1 MPPPELGVNML
12 RRAFITLLGRATAA
26 WPLAAQAQEAGRT
39 YRLGGLSAGP
49 RDTPYF
55 VAMFENLRRL
65 GFIEGQNLTVDWHAF
80 ALYVDRVSDF
90 AAELVKAD
98 VDVIL
103 ASGDLATHAAQRA
116 TQSIPILGTTDDMV
130 RSQLVNSLARPEGNT
145 TGISMFSTELD
156 GKRQEILIEAVPGL
170 RRMAA
175 IADSST
181 TALSQLQ
188 ALRDAARAR
197 NVELSI
203 HRIARPEEI
212 AAAIDAAKAWGAAAL
227 NVLASPVL
235 FGNRQIV
242 MQRVAALRL
251 PAIYQF
257 PEVAQDG
264 GFVAYGPRLVQIF
277 GELVTRQLVKILRGT
292 KVADVPVEQ
301 PTKFDLVVNLKTA
314 KALGLTIPESLLAR
328 ADEVIE

>member
-1 MPPPELGVNML
+1 MRRREFINFLGG
-12 RRAFITLLGRATAA
+12 AAAA
-26 WPLAAQAQEAGRT
+26 WPLATRAQEAGQT

-49 RDTPYF
+49 RDAPYF

-65 GFIEGQNLTVDWHAF
+65 GFIEGQNLTVYWHSF
-80 ALYVDRVSDF
+80 ALHADRVSEF
-90 AAELVKAD
+90 AADLVKAN
-98 VDVIL
+98 VDAIL
-103 ASGDLATHAAQRA
+103 ASGDLATRAAQGA
-116 TQSIPILGTTDDMV
+116 THSIPILGTSDDMV
-130 RSQLVNSLARPEGNT
+130 RSELVKSLARPEGNT

-175 IADSST
+175 LADSTT
-181 TALSQLQ
+181 TALTQLRVLQ
-188 ALRDAARAR
+188 DAARAR

-203 HRIARPEEI
+203 QRITRPEEI

-242 MQRVAALRL
+242 LERVAALRL

-264 GFVAYGPRLVQIF
+264 GCVAYGPRLVKIF
-277 GELVTRQLVKILRGT
+277 GELVTRQLVKLLRGT
-292 KVADVPVEQ
+292 KPADVPVEQ
-301 PTKFDLVVNLKTA
+301 PTKFDLVINLKTA
-314 KALGLTIPESLLAR
+314 KALGLTIPPTLLAT

>member
-1 MPPPELGVNML
+1 MPPPELGVDMQ
-12 RRAFITLLGRATAA
+12 RRAFITLLGGATAA
-26 WPLAAQAQEAGRT
+26 GPLAAKAQEVGRT

-55 VAMFENLRRL
+55 VAMFENLRQL
-65 GFIEGQNLTVDWHAF
+65 GFIEGRNLAVDLHAF
-80 ALYVDRVSDF
+80 ALHVDRVPDF

-103 ASGDLATHAAQRA
+103 ARGDLATRAAQRA
-116 TQSIPILGTTDDMV
+116 TQSIPILGTADDMV

-170 RRMAA
+170 RRLAA
-175 IADSST
+175 MPGSLT

-188 ALRDAARAR
+188 ALQDAARAR

-212 AAAIDAAKAWGAAAL
+212 AAAIDAAKGRGAAAEEIAAAIDAAKAWGAAAL

-235 FGNRQIV
+235 YGNRQIV

-251 PAIYQF
+251 PAI
-257 PEVAQDG
+257 
-264 GFVAYGPRLVQIF
+264 
-277 GELVTRQLVKILRGT
+277 
-292 KVADVPVEQ
+292 
-301 PTKFDLVVNLKTA
+301 
-314 KALGLTIPESLLAR
+314 S
-328 ADEVIE
+328 

>member
-1 MPPPELGVNML
+1 VRRRDFISFLG
-12 RRAFITLLGRATAA
+12 GAA
-26 WPLAAQAQEAGRT
+26 VTWPLAVRAEEAGRT

-49 RDTPYF
+49 RDAPYF
-55 VAMFENLRRL
+55 AAMFENLRRL
-65 GFIEGQNLTVDWHAF
+65 GFIEGQNLTVYWHSF
-80 ALYVDRVSDF
+80 ALHADRVSDF
-90 AAELVKAD
+90 AADLVKAD
-98 VDVIL
+98 VDAIL
-103 ASGDLATHAAQRA
+103 ASGDLATRAAQGA
-116 TQSIPILGTTDDMV
+116 THSIPILATSDDMV
-130 RSQLVNSLARPEGNT
+130 RSELVKSLARPEGNT

-175 IADSST
+175 LADSAT
-181 TALSQLQ
+181 TALRQLQ
-188 ALRDAARAR
+188 ALQEAASTR

-203 HRIARPEEI
+203 QRIARPEEI

-235 FGNRQIV
+235 FGNRHIV
-242 MQRVAALRL
+242 LERVAALRL

-264 GFVAYGPRLVQIF
+264 GCLAYGPRLVKIF
-277 GELVTRQLVKILRGT
+277 GELVTRQLVKLLRGARP
-292 KVADVPVEQ
+292 ADVPVEQ
-301 PTKFDLVVNLKTA
+301 PTRFDLVINLKTA
-314 KALGLTIPESLLAR
+314 KALGLTIPPTLLAT

>member
-1 MPPPELGVNML
+1 M
-12 RRAFITLLGRATAA
+12 RRRDFILAGCATIG
-26 WPLAAQAQEAGRT
+26 WPLAAPAQEAGRT
-39 YRLGGLSAGP
+39 YRLGGLSVGP
-49 RDTPYF
+49 REAPYF

-80 ALYVDRVSDF
+80 GLHVDRVSDL

-103 ASGDLATHAAQRA
+103 ASGDLATRAAQRA
-116 TQSIPILGTTDDMV
+116 TQSIPILGTADDMV
-130 RSQLVNSLARPEGNT
+130 RSKLVNSLARPEGNT

-175 IADSST
+175 IADSIT
-181 TALSQLQ
+181 TALPQLQ
-188 ALRDAARAR
+188 ALQDAARAR

-203 HRIARPEEI
+203 YRIVRPEEI

-227 NVLASPVL
+227 NVLVSPVL

-251 PAIYQF
+251 PAIYF
-257 PEVAQDG
+257 FAEMAQDG
-264 GFVAYGPRLVQIF
+264 GLIAYGPRLLQIF
-277 GELVTRQLVKILRGT
+277 GELVTRQLVKLLRGT
-292 KVADVPVEQ
+292 KPADIPVEQ
-301 PTKFDLVVNLKTA
+301 PTKFELVINLKTA
-314 KALGLTIPESLLAR
+314 KALGLTIPESLVAR
-328 ADEVIE
+328 ADEVID

>member
-1 MPPPELGVNML
+1 M
-12 RRAFITLLGRATAA
+12 RRREFITILGSVAVA
-26 WPLAAQAQEAGRT
+26 WPLAAGAQEAART

-49 RDTPYF
+49 RDAPYF

-65 GFIEGQNLTVDWHAF
+65 GFIEGQNLIVDWHAF
-80 ALYVDRVSDF
+80 ALHVDQVSDF

-103 ASGDLATHAAQRA
+103 ASGDLATRAAQRA

-130 RSQLVNSLARPEGNT
+130 RSGLVNSLARPEGNT

-175 IADSST
+175 IADSIT
-181 TALSQLQ
+181 TALPQLQ
-188 ALRDAARAR
+188 ALKDAARAR

-212 AAAIDAAKAWGAAAL
+212 AAAVDAAKAWGAAAL

-242 MQRVAALRL
+242 MQRVAALHL

-264 GFVAYGPRLVQIF
+264 GFVAYGPRLVHIF
-277 GELVTRQLVKILRGT
+277 GDLVTRQLVKLLRGT
-292 KVADVPVEQ
+292 RPADVPVEQ
-301 PTKFDLVVNLKTA
+301 PTKFDLVINLKTA
-314 KALGLTIPESLLAR
+314 NALGVTIPESLLAR

>member
-1 MPPPELGVNML
+1 M
-12 RRAFITLLGRATAA
+12 RRREFIIILSGAAAA
-26 WPLAAQAQEAGRT
+26 WPLATRAQEAGRT

-49 RDTPYF
+49 RDAPYF
-55 VAMFENLRRL
+55 VAMFESLRRL
-65 GFIEGQNLTVDWHAF
+65 GFIEGQNVAVYWRSF
-80 ALYVDRVSDF
+80 APDVDRVSDF
-90 AAELVKAD
+90 AADLVKAD
-98 VDVIL
+98 VDAIL
-103 ASGDLATHAAQRA
+103 ASGDLATRAAQGA
-116 TQSIPILGTTDDMV
+116 TQSIPILATSDDMV
-130 RSQLVNSLARPEGNT
+130 RSGLVNSLARPEGNP

-175 IADSST
+175 LADSAT
-181 TALSQLQ
+181 TAFRQLQ
-188 ALRDAARAR
+188 SLQDAARAR

-203 HRIARPEEI
+203 QRITRPEEI
-212 AAAIDAAKAWGAAAL
+212 AAAIDAAKTWGAAAL

-242 MQRVAALRL
+242 LERVAALRL

-264 GFVAYGPRLVQIF
+264 GCVAYGPRLVKIF
-277 GELVTRQLVKILRGT
+277 GELVTRQLVKLLRGT
-292 KVADVPVEQ
+292 KPADVPVEQ
-301 PTKFDLVVNLKTA
+301 PTKFDLVFNLKTA
-314 KALGLTIPESLLAR
+314 KALGLTIPPTLLAT

>member
-1 MPPPELGVNML
+1 M
-12 RRAFITLLGRATAA
+12 RRREFIIILSGAAAA
-26 WPLAAQAQEAGRT
+26 WPLATRAQEAGRT

-49 RDTPYF
+49 RDAPYF
-55 VAMFENLRRL
+55 VAMFESLRRL
-65 GFIEGQNLTVDWHAF
+65 GFIEGQNVAVYWRSF
-80 ALYVDRVSDF
+80 APDVDRVSDF
-90 AAELVKAD
+90 AADLVKAD
-98 VDVIL
+98 VDAIL
-103 ASGDLATHAAQRA
+103 ASGDLATRAAQGA
-116 TQSIPILGTTDDMV
+116 TQSIPILATSDDMV
-130 RSQLVNSLARPEGNT
+130 RSGLVNSLARPEGNT

-175 IADSST
+175 LADSAT
-181 TALSQLQ
+181 TAFRQLQ
-188 ALRDAARAR
+188 SLQDAARAR

-203 HRIARPEEI
+203 QRITRPEEI
-212 AAAIDAAKAWGAAAL
+212 AAAIDAAKTWGAAAL

-242 MQRVAALRL
+242 LERVAALRL

-264 GFVAYGPRLVQIF
+264 GCVAYGPRLVKIF
-277 GELVTRQLVKILRGT
+277 GELVTRLLVKLLRGT
-292 KVADVPVEQ
+292 KPADVPVEQ
-301 PTKFDLVVNLKTA
+301 PTKFDLVFNLKTA
-314 KALGLTIPESLLAR
+314 KALGLTIPPTLLAT

>member
-1 MPPPELGVNML
+1 M
-12 RRAFITLLGRATAA
+12 RRRDFILAGCATIA
-26 WPLAAQAQEAGRT
+26 WPLVARAQEARRT

-55 VAMFENLRRL
+55 VAMFENLRQL
-65 GFIEGQNLTVDWHAF
+65 GFIEGRNLAVDWHAF
-80 ALYVDRVSDF
+80 ALHVDRVPDF

-103 ASGDLATHAAQRA
+103 ASGDLATRAAQRA
-116 TQSIPILGTTDDMV
+116 TQSIPILGTADDMV

-175 IADSST
+175 IADSINT
-181 TALSQLQ
+181 DFSQLQ
-188 ALRDAARAR
+188 ALQDAARAR

-203 HRIARPEEI
+203 RRIAKPEEI

-227 NVLASPVL
+227 NALASPVL
-235 FGNRQIV
+235 FGNRQIII
-242 MQRVAALRL
+242 QRVSALRL

-257 PEVAQDG
+257 PEVAEDG
-264 GFVAYGPRLVQIF
+264 GFVAYGPRLIQIF
-277 GELVTRQLVKILRGT
+277 GELVTRQLAKILSGT

-301 PTKFDLVVNLKTA
+301 PTKFDLAINLKTA